1 MKKLRFIIVAG
12 LIAVV
17 AAVWFQLTRRDAAE
31 PAFFSGYGEGEL
43 VYVSAPLAGKLERL
57 AVRRGDQVEKAAFL
71 FELEREEERA
81 ARAEAEETL
90 RESRAR
96 LDKATMDYTRA
107 KSLRDKRVIASEDYD
122 TAQQALLTAQ
132 HAAAARQRGLEQADW
147 RFAQKQ
153 QAAPAS
159 GLVYDTY
166 FRPGEWVPA
175 GTPVLSVLPP
185 EYMKVRFFVPE
196 GDLGKMQVGTPLEI
210 RMDGLAGPLE
220 GKVSFVSPQAEYTL
234 PIIYSREN
242 RGKLVYLVEASL
254 GAEGAR
260 QLHPGAPVEVRLK
273 SASESGHLAEQVK

>member
-1 MKKLRFIIVAG
+1 MR
-12 LIAVV
+12 
-17 AAVWFQLTRRDAAE
+17 AE

-43 VYVSAPLAGKLERL
+43 VYVSAPLAGELERL

-254 GAEGAR
+254 EAEGAR

>member
-12 LIAVV
+12 LIAVG